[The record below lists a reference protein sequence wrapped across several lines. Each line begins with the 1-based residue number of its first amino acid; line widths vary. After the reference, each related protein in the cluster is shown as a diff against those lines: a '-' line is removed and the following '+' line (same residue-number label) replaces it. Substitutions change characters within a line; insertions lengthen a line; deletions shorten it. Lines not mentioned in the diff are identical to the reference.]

1 MNQIGAATQGK
12 ITEKKSLA
20 EIFTAGHGSPYVAQ
34 VSMANAAKMYASL
47 LEALT
52 YRGTAFFQSFT
63 TCQPEHGVGDNVAAI
78 QAKRIRDSRGIP
90 EFTFNPGNG
99 ETYPEAFDLKGNPR
113 TNRDWWETRFASTKE
128 KYLYTTA
135 HWCATE
141 ARFRRHLRP
150 MTDDDTAIPLED
162 MLLRITQDDVV
173 NRRFRDESHRS
184 FVPDFGVYID
194 FENDQGKIKRLVLSR
209 QLVLFNVERRKAWRY
224 LQSKAGI
231 TNVDYEAQRD
241 YLKQLDSGEEPAEA
255 TEQGA

>member
-12 ITEKKSLA
+12 ITEKKSLG
-20 EIFTAGHGSPYVAQ
+20 EIFTTGHGSPFVAQ
-34 VSMANAAKMYASL
+34 VSMANAAKMYSSL

-99 ETYPEAFDLKGNPR
+99 ETYSETLDLKGNPR
-113 TNRDWWETRFASTKE
+113 TNRDWWETRYVSTKE

-150 MTDDDTAIPLED
+150 IDQDAQGIPLEE
-162 MLLRITQDDVV
+162 MLQRITQDDVV
-173 NRRFRDESHRS
+173 NRRFRDPSHRS
-184 FVPDFGVYID
+184 YVPDFEVYID
-194 FENDQGKIKRLVLSR
+194 AETDDGQIRRLVLSR
-209 QLVLFNVERRKAWRY
+209 QMVIFNVERRKAWRM

-231 TNVDYEAQRD
+231 TNVDYEEQQAF
-241 YLKQLDSGEEPAEA
+241 LANLDVAESEMQA
-255 TEQGA
+255 AE